1 MNCMLIKAAAALLVS
16 GLALASSGT
25 AHAQVAGQYCSP
37 NGART
42 TIVSGGYRNYY
53 ICQSNR
59 WVFEKSCPVSGGPCR
74 F

>member
-1 MNCMLIKAAAALLVS
+1 MINVIKAAAASAVL
-16 GLALASSGT
+16 GLAMLPNGT

-53 ICQSNR
+53 ICQGNR
-59 WVFEKSCPVSGGPCR
+59 WVFEKSCPVAGGPCR